1 MDSTQRE
8 DRDPLRI
15 LVVDD
20 QRGVADL
27 YAAWLGAELEVT
39 VAYDGEAALEAID
52 ESVDVVF
59 LDRRMP
65 GMTGDEVLAALA
77 ERDPDPYVAF
87 VTGVEPDIDILDAP
101 IDEYLHKPVSKA
113 DLEAVIRD
121 ARICATFGEDMRRH
135 NALTNKRDALE
146 DALPARDESRTD
158 QLRTVIEQLERLTE
172 TSGAEGGESAPVGS
186 NESSARGP
194 SRVD

>member
-8 DRDPLRI
+8 HRDPFRI

-27 YAAWLGAELEVT
+27 YAAWLGVEFDVA

-52 ESVDVVF
+52 ESIDVVL

-65 GMTGDEVLAALA
+65 GLSGDEVLATLA
-77 ERDPDPYVAF
+77 ERDLDPYVAF

-101 IDEYLHKPVSKA
+101 VDDYRHKPVSKA

-121 ARICATFGEDMRRH
+121 ARICASSGEDVRRH
-135 NALTNKRDALE
+135 NALRNKRDALE
-146 DALPARDESRTD
+146 DVLPARDDRQTD
-158 QLRTVIEQLERLTE
+158 QLRTAIEQLEGRTGA
-172 TSGAEGGESAPVGS
+172 TSAEDGAPSVGS
-186 NESSARGP
+186 SKNSARGR